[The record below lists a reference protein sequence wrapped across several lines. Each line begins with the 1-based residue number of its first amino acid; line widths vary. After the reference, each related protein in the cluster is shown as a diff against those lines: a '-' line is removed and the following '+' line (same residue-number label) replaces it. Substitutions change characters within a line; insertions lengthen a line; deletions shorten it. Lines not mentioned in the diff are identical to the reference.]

1 MARRGQVWIGRV
13 YVADS
18 VDTKLRNRRGLT
30 GEQVRAACE
39 WPAVPVRAAWHEDP
53 DHGRRLIVFVRD
65 EQRRLLKV
73 VLQPI
78 DPEDGTWSL
87 RTAVL
92 ATGRG
97 A

>member
-1 MARRGQVWIGRV
+1 M

-18 VDTKLRNRRGLT
+18 VDTKLRNRRGVT

-39 WPAVPVRAAWHEDP
+39 WPAMPVRAAWHDHP
-53 DHGRRLIVFVRD
+53 DHGRRLILLVRD
-65 EQRRLLKV
+65 EQGRSLKV

-78 DPEDGTWSL
+78 DPEDGTCSL